1 MKLDEFKALIREQ
14 RKAQQLT
21 NSEKIAKIIS
31 NKTNKEKDR

>member
-1 MKLDEFKALIREQ
+1 MKLDEFKAYIEAQ

-31 NKTNKEKDR
+31 TTKEGKN

>member
-1 MKLDEFKALIREQ
+1 MKLEEFQALIREQ

-21 NSEKIAKIIS
+21 NAEKIAKIIT